1 VRHLYFHTLSGIA
14 VALLGLAVGVGCS
27 SVESASK
34 PFGFLVRVTSEPEE
48 PVPLATLFHEGVALG
63 KTDAAGN
70 FELEARGTDGE
81 SYLVEVRCPEQLHS
95 PAKPLAILLRRL
107 NEAQARPR
115 YDVSCPPRTRKMVVA
130 VRADR
135 GPNIAVRRLGRELA
149 RTDSSGAALIA
160 LDVAP
165 DEPVDLTLDTTS
177 SPWLKPKDP
186 TQRFQID
193 DSDGLFTLNQAFQG
207 EPIKH
212 SSGRRARGPIR
223 IGAR

>member
-1 VRHLYFHTLSGIA
+1 MLRSRLLTLFGTA
-14 VALLGLAVGVGCS
+14 VALLALGGGAGCRNA
-27 SVESASK
+27 EGASK
-34 PFGFLVRVTSEPEE
+34 PFGFLVRVTSEPGE
-48 PVPLATLFHEGVALG
+48 PVPSATLTHEGVLLG
-63 KTDAAGN
+63 RTDASGSFA
-70 FELEARGTDGE
+70 LEARGADGE
-81 SYLVEVRCPEQLHS
+81 SYLVEVRCPENLHS

-130 VRADR
+130 VRADH
-135 GPNIAVRRLGRELA
+135 GPNVAVRRLGREVA
-149 RTDSSGAALIA
+149 RTDASGAALVA

-165 DEPVDLTLDTTS
+165 DEPVDLTLDTSS

-193 DSDGLFTLNQAFQG
+193 DSDGLFTFNQSFQG
-207 EPIKH
+207 EPVKRI
-212 SSGRRARGPIR
+212 SGKRARGPIR